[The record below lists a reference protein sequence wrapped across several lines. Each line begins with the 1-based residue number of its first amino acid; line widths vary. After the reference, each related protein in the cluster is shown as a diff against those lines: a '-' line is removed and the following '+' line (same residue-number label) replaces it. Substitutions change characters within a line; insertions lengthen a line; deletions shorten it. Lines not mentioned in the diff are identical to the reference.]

1 MDNADLIEKYE
12 LVLWDTIHKM
22 HKDGIRYEVVHFI
35 VSEMVKSLEVQGYA
49 ENWLHSYNKSH

>member
-12 LVLWDTIHKM
+12 LELWDTIHKM
-22 HKDGIRYEVVHFI
+22 NKDGIRYEVIQFV
-35 VSEMVKSLEVQGYA
+35 VSEMVKRLEVQGYV